1 MQLVQILLPLRD
13 NEGCAFG
20 REAFEAVFREVSER
34 FGGSTAYTRSPA
46 EGIWQSHQGSH
57 LDDIVVVEVMVSAL
71 DKAWWRSCRQE
82 LAKRFRQEELVVRAQ
97 AIEIL

>member
-20 REAFEAVFREVSER
+20 REAFEAVFKEVSER

-71 DKAWWRSCRQE
+71 DRAWLRSYRQE

>member
-13 NEGCAFG
+13 NQGRAFG
-20 REAFEAVFREVSER
+20 REAFDAVFKKLSDR

-46 EGIWQSHQGSH
+46 EGIWQSHHGSH

-71 DKAWWRSCRQE
+71 DKAWWRSYRHE